1 MHATAHGGCAD
12 TVRESALEAHSEHR
26 FPASSS
32 KEGGLKLMLGSK
44 HIKGSKER
52 LFVMTQ
58 KHNLQTFGEIPF
70 VKLQKTT
77 TLKQQLNG

>member
-1 MHATAHGGCAD
+1 MQATAHGGCAD
-12 TVRESALEAHSEHR
+12 TVTESALEAHSEHR

-52 LFVMTQ
+52 LFVLTETQ
-58 KHNLQTFGEIPF
+58 SANFRGNPLCQATKNNT
-70 VKLQKTT
+70 
-77 TLKQQLNG
+77 